1 MPALR
6 KTSSDL
12 QQQQNE
18 MKTHNGAFHERCEM
32 EGGTGD
38 GVWAVSLAGAATR
51 IISVVTKVLSQQNC
65 LS

>member
-32 EGGTGD
+32 GGG
-38 GVWAVSLAGAATR
+38 GGGAQEVGGGQHHWWELPH
-51 IISVVTKVLSQQNC
+51 I
-65 LS
+65 